1 MKKRFYLLLPLLLPI
16 LLLFSCDKVKNPY
29 VKTNSSAAG
38 CPNPFFPSKTPIQKV
53 LVEDYTGHRCV
64 NCHSAAV
71 TLEQIYAI
79 YPQQVIGMAVHANFW
94 AEPSPCMGPPSGV
107 PSYAFYHYLG
117 CPAAENY
124 FSPQGFNFSGNP
136 NGMVNRTR
144 VSGDPVIGQG
154 TWKSVV
160 DTLVTKTPIADINIF
175 TNYDNST
182 RKLCVSCKTTFL
194 KSMTGTYNLSV
205 LFIEDSIID
214 WQAFSG
220 HNDSN
225 YVFRNVLRDDING
238 SGTGFGEQIKTGTIS
253 TNDTIVK
260 SYSYQVP
267 TSYAFTSALC
277 TAKPLA
283 GSPCDYRHCYV
294 LAFVFNGDPSSPTYR
309 EIIQVEEK
317 KIQ

>member
-1 MKKRFYLLLPLLLPI
+1 MKQYFFFFTLAI
-16 LLLFSCDKVKNPY
+16 AVIFSSCDKVKNPY

-38 CPNPFFPSKTPIQKV
+38 CPNPVFPAKIPVQKV

-64 NCHSAAV
+64 NCPPAAV
-71 TLEQIYAI
+71 TLEQIHSI
-79 YPQQVIGMAVHANFW
+79 YPQQVIGVSVHANFW
-94 AEPSPCMGPPSGV
+94 AEPSPCMTPPSGV

-136 NGMVNRTR
+136 NGMVNRIP
-144 VSGDPVIGQG
+144 VNGDPVIGQG
-154 TWKSVV
+154 TWKNVV
-160 DTLVTKTPIADINIF
+160 DTIVTKIPVADINIF
-175 TNYDNST
+175 TNYDNAT
-182 RKLCVSCKTTFL
+182 RKLCVSCKTIFL
-194 KSMTGTYNLSV
+194 KAITGTYNLSV

-225 YVFRNVLRDDING
+225 YIFRNVLRDDING
-238 SGTGFGEQIKTGTIS
+238 AGTGFGEQIKAGTILI
-253 TNDTIVK
+253 NDTVVK
-260 SYSYQVP
+260 NYSYPVP
-267 TSYAFTSALC
+267 TGYAFTSALC

-283 GSPCDYRHCYV
+283 VSSCDYKHCYV
-294 LAFVFNGDPSSPTYR
+294 LAFVYDGNPTSPTYR